1 MLFLLPLIVLS
12 VSTIFLVCSPL
23 SFVLP
28 LDSLAQ
34 TPSRYQT
41 HISVLLKPA
50 RITLGQSTI
59 SLSLS
64 LSLFL
69 TLFLHFNLWS
79 FCIESKFLLLSY
91 LFCLLKGIFAWIF
104 TLNIYP
110 DKCCAIISSVD
121 IIKNGPNPASFLFFS
136 RGKYSTNII
145 NDKSLDGV
153 LGTRTR
159 GGRMVSYGCTPPIT
173 FFYPFPLLR
182 AWESVCV
189 LLYSKSLIR

>member
-1 MLFLLPLIVLS
+1 MKQLGTQCNCIITRGQQQDSALLPNIRPKVCLEVLVLEALGTLMPSVKMLFLLPLIVLS

-64 LSLFL
+64 LFL
-69 TLFLHFNLWS
+69 TLFLHFNL
-79 FCIESKFLLLSY
+79 
-91 LFCLLKGIFAWIF
+91 
-104 TLNIYP
+104 
-110 DKCCAIISSVD
+110 
-121 IIKNGPNPASFLFFS
+121 
-136 RGKYSTNII
+136 
-145 NDKSLDGV
+145 
-153 LGTRTR
+153 
-159 GGRMVSYGCTPPIT
+159 
-173 FFYPFPLLR
+173 
-182 AWESVCV
+182 
-189 LLYSKSLIR
+189 

>member
-1 MLFLLPLIVLS
+1 MPSVKMLFLLPLIVLS

-64 LSLFL
+64 LSFSPCFFISIFDPFAL
-69 TLFLHFNLWS
+69 NQS
-79 FCIESKFLLLSY
+79 FCFYLIYSVYLKVFL
-91 LFCLLKGIFAWIF
+91 
-104 TLNIYP
+104 P
-110 DKCCAIISSVD
+110 V
-121 IIKNGPNPASFLFFS
+121 FS
-136 RGKYSTNII
+136 RLISTLI
-145 NDKSLDGV
+145 NAV
-153 LGTRTR
+153 L
-159 GGRMVSYGCTPPIT
+159 
-173 FFYPFPLLR
+173 
-182 AWESVCV
+182 
-189 LLYSKSLIR
+189 